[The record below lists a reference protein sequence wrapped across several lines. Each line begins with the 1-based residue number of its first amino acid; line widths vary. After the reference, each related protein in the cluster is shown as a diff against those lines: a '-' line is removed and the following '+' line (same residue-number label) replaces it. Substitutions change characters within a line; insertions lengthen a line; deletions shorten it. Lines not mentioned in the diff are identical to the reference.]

1 MQLPHKY
8 LQRVLQRILPLLDS
22 LSVQSTHRTNINVY
36 RLFFVGGEAL
46 GTLCTQ
52 PKHGR
57 IPFGGN
63 ANLET
68 FRKKSITY
76 LFTVATSRGRSL
88 IPRHLSL
95 STAKRECL
103 KRLPRCGECPKN
115 CSCILYAYYM
125 PSSGVE

>member
-36 RLFFVGGEAL
+36 QLLFVGGEAL

-57 IPFGGN
+57 TPFGGN
-63 ANLET
+63 ANLEILQEEAHYLPIHSCNLSCLSFPVT
-68 FRKKSITY
+68 FLY
-76 LFTVATSRGRSL
+76 LQLRGS
-88 IPRHLSL
+88 
-95 STAKRECL
+95 
-103 KRLPRCGECPKN
+103 
-115 CSCILYAYYM
+115 
-125 PSSGVE
+125 V

>member
-36 RLFFVGGEAL
+36 QLLFVGG
-46 GTLCTQ
+46 
-52 PKHGR
+52 KHWEPYVLSR
-57 IPFGGN
+57 SMAEFR
-63 ANLET
+63 LEEMQILKF

-76 LFTVATSRGRSL
+76 LFTVATSRGPSL